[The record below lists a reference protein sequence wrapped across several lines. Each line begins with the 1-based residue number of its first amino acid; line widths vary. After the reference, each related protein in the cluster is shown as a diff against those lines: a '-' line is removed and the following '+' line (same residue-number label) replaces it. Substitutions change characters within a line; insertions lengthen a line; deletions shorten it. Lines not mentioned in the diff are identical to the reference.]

1 MQTASGIDTKPGV
14 RHLRSKNRQVRHGW
28 YPVVTQT
35 RFFVWVNY
43 GYPRPGLTGVMQVF
57 HRDWLIVGRIRTL
70 KNNQVCAD
78 PTAIRACHGTE
89 TEVFFIAVVGAA

>member
-1 MQTASGIDTKPGV
+1 
-14 RHLRSKNRQVRHGW
+14 
-28 YPVVTQT
+28 
-35 RFFVWVNY
+35 
-43 GYPRPGLTGVMQVF
+43 MQVF